1 MVLDALFGWVLA
13 FDLWLGILIL
23 AFLITLL
30 MNLVYMWVTDQKEM
44 KRLKKQLKEMQK
56 KMRSEKDNPKKMMS
70 LQKKMMDLNFTY
82 MKKSLRPALYTFIPI
97 IVVFGWMAANLA
109 FAPIV
114 VDQQVP
120 VVVTMEEP
128 AYVTL
133 DAPGVSF
140 EGSAEQETL
149 EREVSWLV
157 SASDPGNYTL
167 TFSTRDGASAS
178 RELVV
183 GSFPGVAVESH
194 ESPFDQSE
202 VEYPKATPFG
212 DFSIGNYQPGWLAT
226 YIVFSLVLSILMRKV
241 MGLS

>member
-1 MVLDALFGWVLA
+1 MVLDVLFGWVLA
-13 FDLWLGILIL
+13 FDLWISILIL
-23 AFLITLL
+23 SFLITLV

-44 KRLKKQLKEMQK
+44 KRLKKRLKDMQK

-82 MKKSLRPALYTFIPI
+82 MKKSMRPALYTFIPI
-97 IVVFGWMAANLA
+97 ILVFGWMAANLA
-109 FAPIV
+109 FAPLAI
-114 VDQQVP
+114 DQQVP
-120 VVVTMEEP
+120 VVVSMEEP

-133 DAPGVSF
+133 DAPGVSL
-140 EGSAEQETL
+140 EGAAEQETL

-157 SASDPGNYTL
+157 SASNSGNYTL
-167 TFSTRDGASAS
+167 TFSTRDGASVS

-183 GSFPGVAVESH
+183 GSAPAETVVSH
-194 ESPFDQSE
+194 ESPFEQSE

-212 DFSIGNYQPGWLAT
+212 DFSIGGYEPGWLMT